1 MVLTLDSPPIYYDS
15 KVIVFF
21 EYIID
26 VNFRKELS
34 ALWQHSEEMTRSVSL
49 LSKIVLQHQ
58 PDCNVGKKKE
68 DNVAQFYKGHSAIID
83 QYEFMPGNIEN
94 L

>member
-1 MVLTLDSPPIYYDS
+1 MCII
-15 KVIVFF
+15 IVGTKSA
-21 EYIID
+21 EY
-26 VNFRKELS
+26 RKELS

-94 L
+94 V